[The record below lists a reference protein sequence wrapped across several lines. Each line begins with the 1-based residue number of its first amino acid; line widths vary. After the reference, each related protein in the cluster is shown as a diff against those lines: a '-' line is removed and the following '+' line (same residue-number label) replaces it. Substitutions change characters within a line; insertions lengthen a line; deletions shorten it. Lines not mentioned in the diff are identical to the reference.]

1 MVIKVALPITRRNIT
16 RPATTAGIAFSF
28 NSSPSTSL
36 YFACKSS
43 ALSSR
48 RNVFGNGLP
57 RSRNWANFSR
67 RAIISP
73 FRSNS
78 VFSTSDILLPFGLNF
93 GKKRSNY
100 SGFCRLLV
108 GNKRSKFAKD
118 WQNSTACNKGKVT
131 SPPHQTDLGGNKVLI
146 LPRLF
151 CQ

>member
-36 YFACKSS
+36 YFACKSA

-78 VFSTSDILLPFGLNF
+78 IFSTSDILLPLIWVEI

-100 SGFCRLLV
+100 SGFCRYLV
-108 GNKRSKFAKD
+108 GSKRSKLAKVLR
-118 WQNSTACNKGKVT
+118 NLTACNFT
-131 SPPHQTDLGGNKVLI
+131 LPPHQTALDGNKALI
-146 LPRLF
+146 
-151 CQ
+151 